1 MPLARVSQFVSP
13 PSDTPHDP
21 DCCCIDCV
29 DETTARRQQAAD
41 DELASGD
48 FIPSPQQESIFD
60 WFAHGDGNLIVRARA
75 GTGKTTTILRGI
87 QYAPED
93 NILVCAFNKRIQEE
107 LASRLE
113 CDKARAQTLNS
124 VGYRT
129 LLRAGLSP
137 AWTRMPDQ
145 SNGLKPWDRENW
157 LATQVTGGMP
167 YGAKR
172 LVAKLVT
179 KAREIHPLVHT
190 YDKPQATLCGLA
202 ADFDILPDPGSF
214 LPLPEIANATLRAM
228 DIAAEREPTESGI
241 DFADQLYLPLRKQ
254 LLRPEYD
261 LVVVDE
267 AQDMTAAQLL
277 MARAVCHPY
286 GRFVIVG
293 DDRQAIYGFRGAD
306 SNSLDRLKKELD
318 AEELPLSKT
327 YRCPKRVVALVQTMV
342 PDMQV
347 DPSAPEGV
355 VDTIARLDDIVATA
369 EPGDFVLS
377 RKNAPIARVAM
388 ALLRAQKRA
397 KIQGRDIGLGLKA
410 LIRDLAKGDAANSLP
425 AFHKRL
431 STWEDKQCDRLVAM
445 KREDRC
451 DAIRDQANTLR
462 ALSTDATGVPALTAR
477 IDYLFTDN
485 GTGSVVC
492 STVHKAKGLE
502 ANRVFVLKSTFFLP
516 VSCECGH
523 RHPLSPCKRCPCKAH
538 VPNLG
543 KQREEQ
549 NLYYVA
555 VTRAKKHLTICE
567 EIL

>member
-1 MPLARVSQFVSP
+1 MPRARVSQFASP
-13 PSDTPHDP
+13 PADAPHDP
-21 DCCCIDCV
+21 DCCCIDC
-29 DETTARRQQAAD
+29 DRQLEAQQAEAV
-41 DELASGD
+41 AAD
-48 FIPSPQQESIFD
+48 FIASPYQQDIFD
-60 WFAHGDGNLIVRARA
+60 WFAHGYGNLVVRARA

-87 QYAPED
+87 QLAPED
-93 NILVCAFNKRIQEE
+93 SILLCAFNKRIQEE
-107 LASRLE
+107 LANRLE

-129 LLRAGLSP
+129 LLRSGLSR
-137 AWTRMPDQ
+137 AWTRMGEK
-145 SNGLKPWDRENW
+145 SWDRENW

-190 YDKPQATLCGLA
+190 YDKPQITLCQLA
-202 ADFDILPDPGSF
+202 VDFDILPDPGSF
-214 LPLPEIANATLRAM
+214 LPLADIANATLRAM
-228 DIAAEREPTESGI
+228 DIAADQEPSESGI
-241 DFADQLYLPLRKQ
+241 DFADQLFLPLRKQ
-254 LLRPEYD
+254 LLRAEYD
-261 LVVVDE
+261 MVVVDE
-267 AQDMTAAQLL
+267 AQDMTAAQLM

-306 SNSLDRLKKELD
+306 SDSLDRLKKELD

-327 YRCPKRVVALVQTMV
+327 YRCPKRVVALAQKMV
-342 PDMQV
+342 PDLEV
-347 DPSAPEGV
+347 NTTAPEGT
-355 VDTIARLDDIVATA
+355 VDTIASLDGIVLTA

-388 ALLRAQKRA
+388 ALLRSQKKA
-397 KIQGRDIGLGLKA
+397 KILGRDIGQGLKS

-425 AFHKRL
+425 AFLRRL
-431 STWEDKQCDRLVAM
+431 STWEDKQCDRLLAM

-451 DAIRDQANTLR
+451 DAIHDQANTLR
-462 ALSTDATGVPALTAR
+462 ALSTDASGVPGLTAR
-477 IDYLFTDN
+477 IDYLFTDD
-485 GTGSVVC
+485 GTGNVVC

-538 VPNLG
+538 VPNLS

-549 NLYYVA
+549 NLWYTA
-555 VTRAKKHLTICE
+555 ITRAKKHLTVCE